1 MKRSFFAKFLLLL
14 FSLSATCQADSLR
27 RRFAVEHK
35 QSTQSFSVTRS
46 LNSLL
51 DNRKHLPDTKGYTVL
66 LPPDDKPHKAGGYGL
81 PMTFIESIYWPLL
94 YATNV
99 LLAYELI
106 QTTRDPAL
114 RGKPYSWIPEE
125 VFVAVGWLLK
135 SYWNPDSLLFNPRD
149 QLSRDDPFT
158 INTMTLP
165 GENKQQSDQQ
175 QSNKQNPPSESSG
188 QQASG
193 TTSHVRGSVTNTLS
207 SGSNDG
213 NESPEQD
220 QHTLGLDCFVNSCHG
235 VCKLRQSSNSSELA
249 EHPLKPEIHEA
260 VAKVASKAGVLVSQI
275 IKHINRLIFN
285 HTLNDVHAN
294 ANSPSPDI
302 QTFENAIEILE
313 LLDPSDI
320 STDLEPF
327 SLYPE
332 IDFYNAYHLN
342 HAYGDSDSDDDID
355 GYAYYH
361 VYYRGKMLFA
371 IIRTA
376 NKTSFASAL
385 TCGISVSIKTEV
397 LFNEL
402 YYAPDG
408 PGYQSAKREF
418 EEQRKKQSSQVNC
431 KQLL

>member
-1 MKRSFFAKFLLLL
+1 MKRSFFAKPLLLL
-14 FSLSATCQADSLR
+14 LSLSTICQADSLT
-27 RRFAVEHK
+27 RRFVVEHK
-35 QSTQSFSVTRS
+35 QTTQSFSVKRS
-46 LNSLL
+46 LNPLL
-51 DNRKHLPDTKGYTVL
+51 NNPMYPADTNGYAVF
-66 LPPDDKPHKAGGYGL
+66 LPPDDKPHKSGGYSL
-81 PMTFIESIYWPLL
+81 PMTFIESIY
-94 YATNV
+94 TSNV
-99 LLAYELI
+99 LAAYELI
-106 QTTRDPAL
+106 LTSRDPAMKC
-114 RGKPYSWIPEE
+114 KPYSWITEE
-125 VFVAVGWLLK
+125 VFVAVGWLVK

-188 QQASG
+188 KQASG
-193 TTSHVRGSVTNTLS
+193 ATSHISGSITKTLS
-207 SGSNDG
+207 SGSDDG
-213 NESPEQD
+213 NEGPEQD
-220 QHTLGLDCFVNSCHG
+220 QHTLGLDCYVDSCRG
-235 VCKLRQSSNSSELA
+235 ICKIRQSSNSSELA
-249 EHPLKPEIHEA
+249 EHPLKPETHEA
-260 VAKVASKAGVLVSQI
+260 VAKDAGKANVLVSEI
-275 IKHINRLIFN
+275 ITHVNRLIYT

-294 ANSPSPDI
+294 ANSPCPDI
-302 QTFENAIEILE
+302 QVFWNAIELLE

-332 IDFYNAYHLN
+332 IDFYDAYHLN
-342 HAYGDSDSDDDID
+342 HACGDSDSDDDID
-355 GYAYYH
+355 DYAYYH
-361 VYYRGKMLFA
+361 VYYKGKKLFA

-376 NKTSFASAL
+376 NKTSFASPL

-418 EEQRKKQSSQVNC
+418 EEQRKK
-431 KQLL
+431 